1 MIGKI
6 VTGKSFKGAVE
17 YVLNKKNARLL
28 DSDGVDT
35 ESARSVIA
43 DLNFQR
49 KTRPEV
55 TKAVG
60 HISLAF
66 HKNDTARLNDEL
78 MTGLAQ
84 LYMRRMGI
92 TGTQY
97 IIVRHTDT
105 EHPHLHIVYNRVKY
119 DRKLVSDKHERR
131 RNVKICKEMKR
142 EYGLTFSQDK
152 ENVKTERLHT
162 TPDRIKYEIYQAV
175 NEALSFCD
183 SMDDLADELEQSGI
197 RIDLIH
203 RGGDPT
209 KEVQGITFTKDNT
222 TLKGSQ
228 VDRKFSYGA
237 LTKRFEEEAE
247 AWRQENVKPI
257 AKYSDEWLN
266 YVCGKDYDPTKLSE
280 EELLPP
286 DRPKKEEKPKELQ
299 QKPIPQPTKEPPPQ
313 LVQLAKQM
321 ARNRALKPKAPKKDW
336 GIEM

>member
-6 VTGKSFKGAVE
+6 VTGKSFQGAVE
-17 YVLNKKNARLL
+17 YVLNKEKARLL

-35 ESARSVIA
+35 ESARTVID

-152 ENVKTERLHT
+152 ENVKAERLHT
-162 TPDRIKYEIYQAV
+162 TLDRIKYEIYQAV
-175 NEALSFCD
+175 NEALLFCD
-183 SMDDLADELEQSGI
+183 SMADLAAELDQSGI

-203 RGGDPT
+203 RGGDPA
-209 KEVQGITFTKDNT
+209 KEVQGITFTKDGT

-237 LTKRFEEEAE
+237 LTKRFEEQMPVQHAPSLAASNWDWSKFIGGMEADPAKSPE
-247 AWRQENVKPI
+247 RTTVPEKKPEPVLPREQEQQLTVQ
-257 AKYSDEWLN
+257 
-266 YVCGKDYDPTKLSE
+266 
-280 EELLPP
+280 
-286 DRPKKEEKPKELQ
+286 PKAIE
-299 QKPIPQPTKEPPPQ
+299 QPSQ
-313 LVQLAKQM
+313 RLVELAKQM
-321 ARNRALKPKAPKKDW
+321 ARNRALKPKTPKKDW
-336 GIEM
+336 GMEL

>member
-35 ESARSVIA
+35 ESARSVI
-43 DLNFQR
+43 DDMNFQR

-84 LYMRRMGI
+84 IYMRRMGI
-92 TGTQY
+92 TDTQY

-119 DRKLVSDKHERR
+119 DRKLVPDKHERR
-131 RNVKICKEMKR
+131 RNVRVCKEMKR
-142 EYGLTFSQDK
+142 EYGLTFSQGK

-175 NEALSFCD
+175 NEALSYCD
-183 SMDDLADELEQSGI
+183 SIEDLADELNQSDI

-203 RGGDPT
+203 RGGDPM
-209 KEVQGITFTKDNT
+209 KEVQGITFTKDGT

-228 VDRKFSYGA
+228 VDRRFSYGA
-237 LTKRFEEEAE
+237 LTKHFEEQMQVQQAHGSAVSNWDWSKFIGGMEADSTKQPE
-247 AWRQENVKPI
+247 RTISPEKKPEP
-257 AKYSDEWLN
+257 ACPAEQ
-266 YVCGKDYDPTKLSE
+266 
-280 EELLPP
+280 
-286 DRPKKEEKPKELQ
+286 ELQ
-299 QKPIPQPTKEPPPQ
+299 PTIQPKAIERPSQ
-313 LVQLAKQM
+313 RLVERAKQM
-321 ARNRALKPKAPKKDW
+321 ARNRVLKPKTPKKDW